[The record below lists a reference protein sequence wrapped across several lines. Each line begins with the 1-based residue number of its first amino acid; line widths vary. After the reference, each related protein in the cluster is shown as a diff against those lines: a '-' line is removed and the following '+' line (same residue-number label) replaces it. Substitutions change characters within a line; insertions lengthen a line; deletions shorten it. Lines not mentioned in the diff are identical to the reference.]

1 MVKIYPLVNVCLMKG
16 SGSDTTRAIFQHW
29 QDRPKTLF
37 GYESGER
44 APDALALAAWAKSGL
59 DVLYVVTGQRQGV
72 PAPAPAQE
80 QEAPLA
86 PTNAS
91 CWTTTGTAHPDAQA
105 ALKATSDC
113 VRATFEEENGMT
125 NKGRQMDF
133 KVLLGAVMLA
143 GLSVAGCSTKTMADS
158 RN

>member
-1 MVKIYPLVNVCLMKG
+1 MGKNLPIGERL
-16 SGSDTTRAIFQHW
+16 SDERKRLGYNQSDFSAMAGITR
-29 QDRPKTLF
+29 KTLF

-86 PTNAS
+86 PDERILLDNYRHS
-91 CWTTTGTAHPDAQA
+91 PPDAQA
-105 ALKATSDC
+105 ALKATSDAFAQ
-113 VRATFEEENGMT
+113 RS
-125 NKGRQMDF
+125 K
-133 KVLLGAVMLA
+133 K
-143 GLSVAGCSTKTMADS
+143 KTG
-158 RN
+158 

>member
-1 MVKIYPLVNVCLMKG
+1 MGKNLPIGERL
-16 SGSDTTRAIFQHW
+16 SDERKRLGYNQSDFSALAGITR
-29 QDRPKTLF
+29 KTLF

-86 PTNAS
+86 PDERILLDNYRHS
-91 CWTTTGTAHPDAQA
+91 PPDAQA
-105 ALKATSDC
+105 ALKATSD
-113 VRATFEEENGMT
+113 A
-125 NKGRQMDF
+125 
-133 KVLLGAVMLA
+133 LA
-143 GLSVAGCSTKTMADS
+143 RRPKKKTG
-158 RN
+158 

>member
-1 MVKIYPLVNVCLMKG
+1 MGKNLPIGERL
-16 SGSDTTRAIFQHW
+16 SDERKRLGYNQSDFSALAGITR
-29 QDRPKTLF
+29 KTLF

-86 PTNAS
+86 LDERILLDNYRHSP
-91 CWTTTGTAHPDAQA
+91 PDAQA
-105 ALKATSDC
+105 ALKATSDAFAQ
-113 VRATFEEENGMT
+113 RS
-125 NKGRQMDF
+125 K
-133 KVLLGAVMLA
+133 K
-143 GLSVAGCSTKTMADS
+143 KTG
-158 RN
+158 